1 MSTMTVENLGFP
13 WATRDPFLFCVH
25 HLDFYPKGNGRG
37 GPAASLRGRQI
48 GNDFIIKDGWRMY
61 HGAKIP
67 GFPAHPHRGFE
78 TVTVVQRGI
87 VNHADSMGAAGR
99 YGGGDLQ
106 WMTAGSGIQHSEMF
120 PMLEENQGNTLE
132 LFQIWLNLP
141 NHRKMVDPNFKMLWA
156 ETIPKSTFEAG
167 CSIKVI
173 HYCNA
178 IGNKKGPVPTPD
190 SWASEAI
197 NDVAIWVITIGEQ
210 ASWVL
215 PEVLT
220 GVNTSLYLYEGKD
233 VEVAGEMLKLNQV
246 GHIDQSEG
254 LKIKNGE
261 ASAKL
266 LLLQGRPIGEPVVQ
280 YGPFVI
286 NTRQEIVD
294 TFEEYRRTRFG
305 GWP

>member
-1 MSTMTVENLGFP
+1 
-13 WATRDPFLFCVH
+13 
-25 HLDFYPKGNGRG
+25 
-37 GPAASLRGRQI
+37 
-48 GNDFIIKDGWRMY
+48 
-61 HGAKIP
+61 
-67 GFPAHPHRGFE
+67 
-78 TVTVVQRGI
+78 
-87 VNHADSMGAAGR
+87 
-99 YGGGDLQ
+99 
-106 WMTAGSGIQHSEMF
+106 MTAGSGVQHSEMF
-120 PMLEENQGNTLE
+120 PLLEEIQGNTLE

-141 NHRKMVDPNFKMLWA
+141 KHRKMVDPNFKMLWA
-156 ETIPKSTFEAG
+156 ETIPTSTFEDEAG
-167 CSIKVI
+167 RSIKVI
-173 HYCNA
+173 QYCKA
-178 IGNKKGPVPTPD
+178 IGNKKEPVPTPD

-197 NDVAIWVITIGEQ
+197 NDVAIWVITLEEQ

-220 GVNTSLYLYEGKD
+220 GVNRSLYLYEGKD

-280 YGPFVI
+280 YGPFVM

-294 TFEEYRRTRFG
+294 TFEEYRRTQFG
-305 GWP
+305 GWPWKSPDQIHGLLSGRFARHANGVEEKPMIPN

>member
-1 MSTMTVENLGFP
+1 
-13 WATRDPFLFCVH
+13 
-25 HLDFYPKGNGRG
+25 
-37 GPAASLRGRQI
+37 
-48 GNDFIIKDGWRMY
+48 MY
-61 HGAKIP
+61 HGNKIP

-78 TVTVVQRGI
+78 TVTVVQRGM
-87 VNHADSMGAAGR
+87 VDHADSMRAAGR
-99 YGGGDLQ
+99 YGGGDVQ
-106 WMTAGSGIQHSEMF
+106 WMTAGSGVQHSEMF
-120 PMLEENQGNTLE
+120 PLLEENQGNTLE

-141 NHRKMVDPNFKMLWA
+141 KHRKMVDPNFKMLWA
-156 ETIPKSTFEAG
+156 ETIPTSTFEDEAG
-167 CSIKVI
+167 RGIKVI
-173 HYCNA
+173 QYCKA

-197 NDVAIWVITIGEQ
+197 NDVAIWVITLDEQ

-220 GVNTSLYLYEGKD
+220 GVNRSLYLYEGKD

-280 YGPFVI
+280 YGPFVM

-294 TFEEYRRTRFG
+294 TFEEYRRTQFG
-305 GWP
+305 GWPWKSPDQIHGLLSERFARHANGVEEKPMIPN